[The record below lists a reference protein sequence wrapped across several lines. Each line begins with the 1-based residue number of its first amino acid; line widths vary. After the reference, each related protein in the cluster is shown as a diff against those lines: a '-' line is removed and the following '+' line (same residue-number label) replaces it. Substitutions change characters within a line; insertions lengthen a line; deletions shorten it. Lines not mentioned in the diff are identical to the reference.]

1 MFVGGDGIMEL
12 MGQQLGQGEDY
23 QLFKECED

>member
-12 MGQQLGQGEDY
+12 HGTATWQGEDY